1 VSHAPDGI
9 HPLLDGRHL
18 VPDGLDPVSDARPR
32 AYGEPRPVLDGPRLV
47 VDLGRV
53 HRCLSS
59 AVFGGGLGRMRTWLN
74 LQVPLSYSRVD
85 PGADLAGEAA
95 DLPGPV
101 VGMMTAAPVAAYA
114 EVRSGLCRAVAT
126 AGVRHAMAAAATRPR
141 PVAAAE
147 DAGDGTGPGTINL
160 LVVVGVP
167 LAAPGLVNALAT
179 AVEAKVQA
187 LAAARIPAR
196 NADGFATGTATDAI
210 CVACPP
216 GRGSMFAGPA
226 TRVGGD
232 AGRAVYGAVL
242 AAIAARG
249 RSVSPGDR
257 AGGRGPLAA
266 GTPPG
271 AVPHWTPSGAV
282 PDLVP

>member
-1 VSHAPDGI
+1 MSHAPDGI
-9 HPLLDGRHL
+9 
-18 VPDGLDPVSDARPR
+18 
-32 AYGEPRPVLDGPRLV
+32 RPVLDGPRLV
-47 VDLGRV
+47 VDLGGV

-59 AVFGGGLGRMRTWLN
+59 AVLGGGPGRMRTWLN
-74 LQVPLSYSRVD
+74 LQVPPGYNRTDPRVH
-85 PGADLAGEAA
+85 LAQEATG
-95 DLPGPV
+95 LHGPV

-114 EVRSGLCRAVAT
+114 DVRSGICRAVAT

-141 PVAAAE
+141 PVASAQG
-147 DAGDGTGPGTINL
+147 AGEGACPGTINL
-160 LVVVGVP
+160 LVVLDVP

-179 AVEAKVQA
+179 VVEAKAQA

-232 AGRAVYGAVL
+232 AGRAVYEAVL

-249 RSVSPGDR
+249 LS
-257 AGGRGPLAA
+257 
-266 GTPPG
+266 
-271 AVPHWTPSGAV
+271 AVPRDRGHEMRAVTGGALH
-282 PDLVP
+282 PAAPGLAP